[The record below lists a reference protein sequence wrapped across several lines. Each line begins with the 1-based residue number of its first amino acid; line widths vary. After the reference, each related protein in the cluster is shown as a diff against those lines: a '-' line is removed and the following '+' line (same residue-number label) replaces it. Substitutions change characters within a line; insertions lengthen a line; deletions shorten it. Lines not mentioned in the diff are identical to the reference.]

1 MISLSFGTALIEAS
15 SDSQQI
21 VNFSEQTTR
30 ISLLRCMNEFYSFL
44 FSLFRILT
52 CFSIRIKEW
61 VSAYRA
67 AAVKRVGGGLWSEHS
82 SIMSCRQ
89 TDGTTVLLN
98 YWLNDKRENGWRRRI
113 QYAEKNIHSTCFWIL
128 LSISCSSLLSS
139 TLCRCAEDSRGNW
152 CQDSMQS
159 QCFFLNGTI
168 DDNFT

>member
-1 MISLSFGTALIEAS
+1 MISLSFGTELIEAS

-52 CFSIRIKEW
+52 CFPIRIKEW
-61 VSAYRA
+61 VSAYQA

-98 YWLNDKRENGWRRRI
+98 FWLNYKSENEWREEFNMQKKYSLDMLLNFI
-113 QYAEKNIHSTCFWIL
+113 VNFLFFSSELHSV
-128 LSISCSSLLSS
+128 SM
-139 TLCRCAEDSRGNW
+139 CRGLTWNR
-152 CQDSMQS
+152 CQDSLQS
-159 QCFFLNGTI
+159 LKSMLFSKWHNRW
-168 DDNFT
+168 